1 LQVSFVHEKNNMGK
15 IAENTSPKLSHVV
28 SRLVETYQPVRIYL
42 FGSCARGEMGAD
54 SDYDLLM
61 VVPDDASP
69 QRKRAKLA
77 YERLWGTGLAVDVV
91 VWTADRF
98 SRRSSVATSL
108 PATVLREGKLLY
120 EA

>member
-1 LQVSFVHEKNNMGK
+1 MGE
-15 IAENTSPKLSHVV
+15 IAENTSPKLSQIVK
-28 SRLVETYQPVRIYL
+28 RLVETYQPVRIYI
-42 FGSCARGEMGAD
+42 FGSCARGEMGPD

-61 VVPDDASP
+61 VVPDDAP
-69 QRKRAKLA
+69 PERKRAKLA
-77 YERLWGTGLAVDVV
+77 YQSLWGTGVAADVV

-98 SRRSSVATSL
+98 TRRASVVTSL

>member
-1 LQVSFVHEKNNMGK
+1 MGE
-15 IAENTSPKLSHVV
+15 IAENTSQKLSQIVK
-28 SRLVETYQPVRIYL
+28 RLVETYQPVRIYV
-42 FGSCARGEMGAD
+42 FGSYARDEMGPD

-61 VVPDDASP
+61 VVPDDAP
-69 QRKRAKLA
+69 PERKRADLA
-77 YERLWGTGLAVDVV
+77 YQSLWGTGVAADVV

-98 SRRSSVATSL
+98 ARRASVVTSL